1 MHRTIKKTKKKT
13 TISSAKKINEKEKR
27 ERKTYT
33 LKYLQSKFIE
43 KREKEKIFSFYKH
56 YKLFIYEAFSTLS
69 FCHICTRK
77 KIKTYLK
84 QLELHFLKEEN
95 KKVKIIIII
104 K

>member
-43 KREKEKIFSFYKH
+43 KREKEKIFHFINITSFLYMKH
-56 YKLFIYEAFSTLS
+56 FR
-69 FCHICTRK
+69 H
-77 KIKTYLK
+77 
-84 QLELHFLKEEN
+84 
-95 KKVKIIIII
+95 
-104 K
+104 